1 MSGCNLSARCN
12 PGAAAIYPFSIEWHA
27 EQDLGPR
34 GASNDTIWFTTIA
47 VEVCNSVPSD
57 PIFILSSFSG
67 EGTRPRMRRVT
78 ISISRSR
85 LE

>member
-47 VEVCNSVPSD
+47 VEV
-57 PIFILSSFSG
+57 
-67 EGTRPRMRRVT
+67 
-78 ISISRSR
+78 
-85 LE
+85 